1 MNDIQELMDSIVG
14 NPNKTV
20 LRTTP
25 SILTFTVK
33 TVEKVVAKIDYW
45 DYEDTKGKT
54 FDDII
59 NIVKKSTNL
68 PEYNKMIGDC
78 HKRVITLYRKE
89 TIIVV
94 Q

>member
-1 MNDIQELMDSIVG
+1 MNDIQEFMDSIIG

-25 SILTFTVK
+25 SVPTFTVK
-33 TVEKVVAKIDYW
+33 TVEKEVARIDYW
-45 DYEDTKGKT
+45 EYEGTKWQT

-59 NIVKKSTNL
+59 NIVKKSVNL
-68 PEYNKMIGDC
+68 PAYNKIVGDSS
-78 HKRVITLYRKE
+78 KRTIILYRKE
-89 TIIVV
+89 TIVI

>member
-25 SILTFTVK
+25 SVPTFTVK

-45 DYEDTKGKT
+45 DYEDTRGKT

-59 NIVKKSTNL
+59 NIVKKSANL